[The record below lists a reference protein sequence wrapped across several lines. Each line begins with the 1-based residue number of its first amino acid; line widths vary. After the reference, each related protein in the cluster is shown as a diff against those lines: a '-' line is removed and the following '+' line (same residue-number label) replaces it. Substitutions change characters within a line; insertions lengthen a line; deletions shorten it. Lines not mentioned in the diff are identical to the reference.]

1 MIDADFSREVLRTSI
16 ALLTGVESGGI
27 FLSVLV
33 GSLLVLSSV
42 VALSY
47 NRRLS
52 YTRWTVRWMSLLGG
66 PFGLAFIG
74 PVFVLASWGCGRAP
88 TEGVGSMLRDRE

>member
-16 ALLTGVESGGI
+16 ALLTGAESGGI

-47 NRRLS
+47 SRRLS
-52 YTRWTVRWMSLLGG
+52 YTRWAVRWMSLPGG
-66 PFGLAFIG
+66 PFGLAFII
-74 PVFVLASWGCGRAP
+74 PVFVLAS
-88 TEGVGSMLRDRE
+88 